1 MKASFIEAFLFLNY
15 YMKNLLIVYNVIF
28 LLAGNV
34 LFSNIHHAANDH
46 HDHHDHLHHHE
57 YDYENNECLECINFE
72 NNNNCIL
79 DFKTVVFSD
88 NTNSLYINE
97 FFSIISID
105 VISIYLSRAP
115 PIS

>member
-15 YMKNLLIVYNVIF
+15 YMKNLLIFYNVIF

-34 LFSNIHHAANDH
+34 LFSNIHHATNH
-46 HDHHDHLHHHE
+46 HHGHHGHHHE

-72 NNNNCIL
+72 SSNNCIL
-79 DFKTVVFSD
+79 DCKEVDFSD

-97 FFSIISID
+97 FFSTISID
-105 VISIYLSRAP
+105 VKSIYLSRAP

>member
-1 MKASFIEAFLFLNY
+1 
-15 YMKNLLIVYNVIF
+15 MKNLLIFYNVIF

-34 LFSNIHHAANDH
+34 LFSNIHHAANH
-46 HDHHDHLHHHE
+46 HGHHHE

-72 NNNNCIL
+72 NSNNCIL
-79 DFKTVVFSD
+79 DYKEVNFLD

-105 VISIYLSRAP
+105 VVSIYLSRAP